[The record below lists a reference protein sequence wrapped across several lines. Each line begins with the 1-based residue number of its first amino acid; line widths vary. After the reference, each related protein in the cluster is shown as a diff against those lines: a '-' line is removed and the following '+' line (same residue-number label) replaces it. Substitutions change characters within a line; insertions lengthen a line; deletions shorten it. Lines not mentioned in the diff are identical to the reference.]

1 MNKLWKGRIQKDT
14 DKAVED
20 FTYSIDIDKS
30 LYLHDLTGTAAHV
43 IGLKEI
49 NIINE
54 SELKKI
60 LVGLLEIKQKIEDES
75 IKEYVKKNLC

>member
-43 IGLKEI
+43 MGLKKI
-49 NIINE
+49 GII
-54 SELKKI
+54 SGTELKKI
-60 LVGLLEIKQKIEDES
+60 LVGM
-75 IKEYVKKNLC
+75 